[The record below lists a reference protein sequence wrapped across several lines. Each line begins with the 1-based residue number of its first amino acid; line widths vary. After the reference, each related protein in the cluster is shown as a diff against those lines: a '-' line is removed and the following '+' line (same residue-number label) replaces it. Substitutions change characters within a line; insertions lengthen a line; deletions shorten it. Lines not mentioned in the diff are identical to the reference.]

1 MRKKS
6 SYLLLSLLM
15 SAALILA
22 SCSQGST
29 DTPAG
34 AATNTPEEIR
44 TQAPEPTAQPEPQPI
59 ELTDGIG
66 RLVVLDEPAQRVVA
80 LAPSNIEIL
89 FAIGAGSQVVGR
101 EDFANYPP
109 EVLELPSVGG
119 SFGELNMEAILGL
132 EPDLILAADITTV
145 EQVQAFEE
153 VGLTVFMLAN
163 PTTLDEMYENMRI
176 TAQLTGHI
184 EEAQAAIEELENR
197 VAAVLEI
204 VSQAEDR
211 PTVFYELDSTDPN
224 APWTAG
230 SGTFIDT
237 LITLAGGQNIGA
249 NFEGD
254 WIQISSEEILSVDP
268 NLIILGDF
276 IWGVTP
282 EDVAAR
288 AGWDTLTAVQNQQV
302 LPFNDDLVSRPG
314 PRLVDGLE
322 QLARLI
328 HPELFE

>member
-1 MRKKS
+1 MIKKS
-6 SYLLLSLLM
+6 LYLLLSLLLTAGLM
-15 SAALILA
+15 LA

-29 DTPAG
+29 D
-34 AATNTPEEIR
+34 
-44 TQAPEPTAQPEPQPI
+44 
-59 ELTDGIG
+59 LTDSLG
-66 RLVVLDEPAQRVVA
+66 RVVTLDKPAQRVVS

-89 FAIGAGSQVVGR
+89 FAVGAGSQVVGR

-109 EVLELPSVGG
+109 EVLDLPTVGG
-119 SFGELNMEAILGL
+119 SFGELNTEAILAL
-132 EPDLILAADITTV
+132 EPDLILAADITTA
-145 EQVQAFEE
+145 EQVQAMEA

-163 PTTLDEMYENMRI
+163 PTTLYEMYENMRI

-184 EEAQAAIEELENR
+184 DEAEAAIEDLEDR

-204 VSQAEDR
+204 VAKAEDL
-211 PTVFYELDSTDPN
+211 PTVFYQIDSTDPS

-230 SGTFIDT
+230 SGTFINT

-249 NFEGD
+249 DLEGA
-254 WIQISSEEILSVDP
+254 WVQISSEEILSVDP
-268 NLIILGDF
+268 SLIILGDSA
-276 IWGVTP
+276 WGVTP

-288 AGWDTLTAVQNQQV
+288 AGWATLTAVQNGQV
-302 LPFNDDLVSRPG
+302 FPFNDDLVSRPG

-322 QLARLI
+322 ALARLI